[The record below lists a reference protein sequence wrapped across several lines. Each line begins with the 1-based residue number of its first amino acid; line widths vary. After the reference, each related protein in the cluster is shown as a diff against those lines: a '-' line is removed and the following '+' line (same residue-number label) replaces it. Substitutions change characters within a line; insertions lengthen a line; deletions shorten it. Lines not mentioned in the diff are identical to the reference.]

1 MPYWRETVFGR
12 MGIEEQDGFLT
23 RIWLPGR
30 GEGEAQA
37 PEPPVV
43 REAFRQL
50 EGYFAGT
57 LTTFDLPL
65 KPKGT
70 PFMLRV
76 WDALCQVP
84 YGATASYKDIAVAVD
99 SPRACRAVGL
109 ANNRNPL
116 PIVIPCH
123 RIVGSNGSLV
133 GYAGGLGMKERLL
146 ELERSQ
152 RDAHGR

>member
-1 MPYWRETVFGR
+1 MA
-12 MGIEEQDGFLT
+12 
-23 RIWLPGR
+23 LPR
-30 GEGEAQA
+30 
-37 PEPPVV
+37 PI
-43 REAFRQL
+43 
-50 EGYFAGT
+50 
-57 LTTFDLPL
+57 
-65 KPKGT
+65 K
-70 PFMLRV
+70 
-76 WDALCQVP
+76 
-84 YGATASYKDIAVAVD
+84 IIVD

>member
-1 MPYWRETVFGR
+1 MPYWRETAFGR
-12 MGIEEQDGFLT
+12 IGVEEEDGFLT
-23 RIWLPGR
+23 RIQLPGR

-50 EGYFAGT
+50 EAYFAGA
-57 LTTFDLPL
+57 LTAFELPL
-65 KPKGT
+65 NPKGT

-76 WDALCQVP
+76 WEALRRVP
-84 YGATASYKDIAVAVD
+84 YGSTASYKAIAEAVGN
-99 SPRACRAVGL
+99 PRACRAVGL

-123 RIVGSNGSLV
+123 RIVGSDGSLV

-146 ELERSQ
+146 LLERSPGAA
-152 RDAHGR
+152 RGR

>member
-12 MGIEEQDGFLT
+12 LGIEEQDGFLT

-30 GEGEAQA
+30 SEGEAQA

-50 EGYFAGT
+50 EAYFAGA

-65 KPKGT
+65 NPAGT

-76 WDALCQVP
+76 WEALCRVP
-84 YGATASYKDIAVAVD
+84 YGSPASYKAIAEAVGN
-99 SPRACRAVGL
+99 PRACRAVGL

-116 PIVIPCH
+116 PIVVPCH

-146 ELERSQ
+146 ELERSHGA
-152 RDAHGR
+152 AHGR

>member
-12 MGIEEQDGFLT
+12 IGVEEEDGFLT
-23 RIWLPGR
+23 RIQLPGR

-37 PEPPVV
+37 SEPPVV

-50 EGYFAGT
+50 EAYFAGA
-57 LTTFDLPL
+57 LTVFELPL
-65 KPKGT
+65 NPKGT

-76 WDALCQVP
+76 WEALRRVP
-84 YGATASYKDIAVAVD
+84 YGSTASYKAIAEAVGN
-99 SPRACRAVGL
+99 PRACRAVGL

-123 RIVGSNGSLV
+123 RIVGSDGSLV

-146 ELERSQ
+146 LLERSQ
-152 RDAHGR
+152 GATRGR